1 MKRIITLGLAMML
14 ALAATAQN
22 GHLTFKGVPID
33 GTLKEFVGKLKQ
45 KGLTHIGTEQ
55 GIALLKGEFAA
66 HKGCS
71 IAVIAHESGEVY
83 RVGVMFP
90 EQETWLRLYN
100 DYSSIKEML
109 TQKYGEPTTVVEE
122 FQSYSGGKYDDDNTR
137 MHYVKFDK
145 CRYVTDFTTE
155 SGTIEVRIDHN
166 DSLECYVVLIYEDTT
181 NGDKVRSSAIDDL

>member
-1 MKRIITLGLAMML
+1 MKRIITLGMAMMI
-14 ALAATAQN
+14 AIATMAQT

-33 GTLKEFVGKLKQ
+33 GTLNKFVSKLKQ

-55 GIALLKGEFAA
+55 GIAIFKGEFAA

-71 IAVIAHESGEVY
+71 IAAIAHESGEVY

-90 EQETWLRLYN
+90 EQDTWLRLYN
-100 DYSSIKEML
+100 DYSSIKDML
-109 TQKYGEPTTVVEE
+109 NQKYGEPTSVVEE
-122 FQSYSGGKYDDDNTR
+122 FQSDSGGKYDDDNTR

-166 DSLECYVVLIYEDTT
+166 DELECYVVLIYEDTT